1 MAALK
6 GDLAHPVAWLRA
18 RDRNLAATRRA
29 FRAAIVMPA
38 VFAVA
43 DNVIANPVV
52 ATFASFGSFA
62 LLLLV
67 GFGGPMRSR
76 LTAQAALSATTAA
89 FICLATLASNT
100 AWLAVVA
107 MAIVAF
113 VVLFVGVVS
122 SVLASATTALLLAFI
137 LPVSIPAPASSIPYR
152 LEGWGI
158 AAGAA
163 FLAVALLWPGPAE
176 DPMRRPVTVAIRALA
191 SRLRSDVAVT
201 QGDEPGSGAAREA
214 VVTGADNAVSG
225 MRRAFFA
232 SPYRPTGLSSG
243 ARSVVRLV
251 DDLNWLNDIVRQ
263 EAPGRPGHPI
273 SRAACRVE
281 LAAAAVLEQSA
292 QALDTPAESVA
303 ALHAADGGLDRSLD
317 DLQRRVAVDPPIHP
331 VTPAAEMVAAE
342 VTTGAPDDPAQD
354 GDETEQR
361 ITEFLTSL
369 DPSFRAQEVSYA
381 VRQVAAKVE
390 FATLAEQRSI
400 LDRVLGRQP
409 TGLPATRS
417 TASELA
423 AAHVRRHSVW
433 LHNSIR
439 GAVGLSL
446 ATLITTQSGVQHG
459 FWVLLA
465 TLSVLRSNALSTGQN
480 AFRALAGTVVG
491 FIVGAALLAAIGTN
505 RDLLWALLPVVVLL
519 FGLAPATI
527 SFAAGQAAFTLT
539 LVILFN
545 IIQPAGWRVG
555 LIRVEDIAIGCG
567 VSLLVGIMFWP
578 RGAASAF
585 GQALAEAYQDSAR
598 YLQAAVE
605 FGMGRCD
612 MSAPGRPG
620 PSKESLRAAAASRLL
635 DDAYRG
641 YLAERGAKFI
651 SLADATTLLNGVA
664 GLRLAADAVYDL
676 WRGDDCMAP
685 GDRAAAKAQV
695 EAMADRVVGWY
706 DELAAGLGGPG
717 AVPDPLPADPVADQR
732 LAATV
737 RHDLRDT
744 DGLANATAVRMVWTG
759 DHLDAAR
766 RLADSLVGPTRKIT
780 ERDPLHRMDAAIPWR
795 VWPARHQATAA

>member
-1 MAALK
+1 
-6 GDLAHPVAWLRA
+6 
-18 RDRNLAATRRA
+18 
-29 FRAAIVMPA
+29 MPA

-113 VVLFVGVVS
+113 VVLFVGVVAG
-122 SVLASATTALLLAFI
+122 LASATTALLLAFI

-331 VTPAAEMVAAE
+331 VTPAAAMVAAE

-620 PSKESLRAAAASRLL
+620 PSKESLRAAARRPAAWMTPTGDTWPSGVRSSSRWPTPRPCSTAWPVCAWLPTL
-635 DDAYRG
+635 CTTCGEETIAWPPATAPRPKPRWRRWPTGWWGGTTSWPPAWVARG
-641 YLAERGAKFI
+641 RSPTPCRPTRWPTNGWRPL
-651 SLADATTLLNGVA
+651 SATTSATPTGWPTPRRCGWSGRATISTPPA
-664 GLRLAADAVYDL
+664 GWPTA
-676 WRGDDCMAP
+676 WSAP
-685 GDRAAAKAQV
+685 
-695 EAMADRVVGWY
+695 
-706 DELAAGLGGPG
+706 
-717 AVPDPLPADPVADQR
+717 
-732 LAATV
+732 
-737 RHDLRDT
+737 
-744 DGLANATAVRMVWTG
+744 
-759 DHLDAAR
+759 
-766 RLADSLVGPTRKIT
+766 
-780 ERDPLHRMDAAIPWR
+780 
-795 VWPARHQATAA
+795 PARSPSAIRCTGWTRRSRGGYGPLATRPPPPKA